1 MSAPD
6 PQQETNAAKPAARSG
21 SSIRAILNL
30 LVVVVLISF
39 FSFFLWTRGNSAL
52 STNTQVKAFHKKADF
67 QSTVDRIDQS
77 FENIWQESGTLPVDQ
92 ATDLTIARRLSLAL
106 TGTIPSLEEIRA
118 FEQQPEEQRIQWWLS
133 KTFDDRRWSD
143 YVAERLARTYVGTIN
158 GPFLVY
164 RRRRMVDWLSDQL
177 FENRPYNNLV
187 RNIITAKGI
196 WTSNPEVNFVTATI
210 DQNNDKKGPNEAK
223 LAARV
228 SRAFL
233 GIRIDCMECH
243 NDKFGDHWKQEDFHQ
258 LAAFFGGAEMSLTG
272 VRDNTKTPYEYRYL
286 GKKEA
291 QEIPAVAPFSPELMP
306 SSGSP
311 RYRLA
316 QWVTHEQNRPFA
328 RSTVNRMWALLFNKP
343 LVDPIDDISLEGP
356 WPPAME
362 ILADELVAH
371 HFDLQHLFRIMASTK
386 AYQLSSRSSSPAT
399 PATEVHEENWAVFPL
414 TRLRPEQVSG
424 SIIQAASITT
434 VDARSH
440 IIQRIMRI
448 IQQGDFVKR
457 YGDPGED
464 EFAELGGTIP
474 QRLLLMNGK
483 LVRERTKENL
493 LMNASTRI
501 GILSPD
507 NATAVETAYL
517 SIFTRRPDEIEKKYF
532 TELLNTLKE
541 KNRNQ
546 AMEDIFWTLMNST
559 EFSWNH

>member
-1 MSAPD
+1 MTSTDDQAQNDSLESP
-6 PQQETNAAKPAARSG
+6 ARSG
-21 SSIRAILNL
+21 SSIRAVLNL
-30 LVVVVLISF
+30 LIVIVLIGF
-39 FSFFLWTRGNSAL
+39 FSLFIWTRGNNAIT
-52 STNTQVKAFHKKADF
+52 TNTKVSVFKKKPDF
-67 QSTVDRIDQS
+67 QSTVKRIDES
-77 FENIWQESGTLPVDQ
+77 FAKEWLTAETPPVDL
-92 ATDLTIARRLSLAL
+92 ADELAVARRLSLAL
-106 TGTIPSLEEIRA
+106 TGTIPSLEEIRI
-118 FEQQPEEQRIQWWLS
+118 FEQQPEGQRIQWWLS
-133 KTFDDRRWSD
+133 KSFEDRRWSD
-143 YVAERLARTYVGTIN
+143 YVAERLARTYVGTIV

-177 FENRPYNNLV
+177 FENRHYDNLV

-196 WTSNPEVNFVTATI
+196 WTSNPEVNFVTVTI
-210 DQNNDKKGPNEAK
+210 DPNNDKKGPSEAK

-243 NDKFGDHWKQEDFHQ
+243 NDKFGDHWKQKDFHQ

-272 VRDNTKTPYEYRYL
+272 VRDNNKTPYEYRYL

-311 RYRLA
+311 RHRLA
-316 QWVTHEQNRPFA
+316 QWVTHEKNRPFA
-328 RSTVNRMWALLFNKP
+328 RSTVNHLWALMFNKP
-343 LVDPIDDISLEGP
+343 LVDPIDDIPLEGP

-371 HFDLQHLFRIMASTK
+371 HFDLQHMIRIIAATQVF
-386 AYQLSSRSSSPAT
+386 QLDSRSSDPAT
-399 PATEVHEENWAVFPL
+399 PVTEEHEKNWAVFPL
-414 TRLRPEQVSG
+414 TRLRPEQVAG
-424 SIIQAASITT
+424 SVIQASSITT

-440 IIQRIMRI
+440 IIQRFMRFT
-448 IQQGDFVKR
+448 QQGEFVKR

-483 LVRERTKENL
+483 LVRERTGGNPL
-493 LMNASTRI
+493 LNASTRI
-501 GILSPD
+501 GILAPD
-507 NATAVETAYL
+507 NNSAIESAYL
-517 SIFTRRPDEIEKKYF
+517 SIFTRRPDDTEKKF
-532 TELLNTLKE
+532 FVEQIGDLKD